1 MKAVTSSKGLDYG
14 WAGVTAICGI
24 VGIVA
29 YIGTIAASHSTSPII
44 AVPLLFAF
52 AFGITVSSI
61 GLYHVLGG
69 TTGSRMALIAAVA
82 NVIAAAQL
90 LAMLMIQISVYSVV
104 QQPDA
109 ALKAV
114 WWGLD
119 VAWDLYVGTGTILF
133 ALCMFGRRGLGVWFA
148 VPGLLIS
155 IIFLIFNISTFP
167 KPPDTAG
174 LVDLGPLVGLWY
186 LGVYMRLGVSSAL
199 LERQQRRSIV
209 SLEGSADPN

>member
-1 MKAVTSSKGLDYG
+1 MNAVTSSKELDYR

-29 YIGTIAASHSTSPII
+29 YAGTLAASHSTSPVI

-61 GLYHVLGG
+61 GLYYVLGS

-90 LAMLMIQISVYSVV
+90 LAMLMVQMSVYSMV
-104 QQPDA
+104 QQPEA
-109 ALKAV
+109 ALRAV

-133 ALCMFGRRGLGVWFA
+133 ALCMFGRRGLGVWFS
-148 VPGLLIS
+148 VPGLLIGG
-155 IIFLIFNISTFP
+155 LLLVFNIATFP

-186 LGVYMRLGVSSAL
+186 LMVFVRLGVSAVL
-199 LERQQRRSIV
+199 LARQRRRSIV
-209 SLEGSADPN
+209 SFEGSARPN

>member
-1 MKAVTSSKGLDYG
+1 MKAVTSSKELDYR

-29 YIGTIAASHSTSPII
+29 YIGTLAASHSTSPVI

-61 GLYHVLGG
+61 GLYYILGS
-69 TTGSRMALIAAVA
+69 TTGSRIALIAAVA

-90 LAMLMIQISVYSVV
+90 LAMLMVQMSVYGVV

-133 ALCMFGRRGLGVWFA
+133 ALCMFGRRGLGAWWA
-148 VPGLLIS
+148 VPGLLIGS
-155 IIFLIFNISTFP
+155 LLLIFNIATFP

-174 LVDLGPLVGLWY
+174 LVDFGPLLGLWY
-186 LGVYMRLGVSSAL
+186 AAIYVRLGISAIL
-199 LERQQRRSIV
+199 LGRQRKSTTPSTIQ
-209 SLEGSADPN
+209 A